1 MCVDVDIYLTLTN
14 ERLSNLGGF
23 FCLELT
29 LLGMKCKLPELYKA
43 LFYKTS
49 NLS

>member
-23 FCLELT
+23 FCLGYT
-29 LLGMKCKLPELYKA
+29 LFIAINQLPELYKT

-49 NLS
+49 NLL